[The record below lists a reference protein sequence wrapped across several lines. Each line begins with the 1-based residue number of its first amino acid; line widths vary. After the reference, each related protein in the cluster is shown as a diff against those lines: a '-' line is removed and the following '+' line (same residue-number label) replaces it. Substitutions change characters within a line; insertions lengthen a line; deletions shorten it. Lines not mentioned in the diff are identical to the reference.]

1 MKFPGEC
8 PSEVDSF
15 EVSSQ
20 VSNCAISREFTTEAM
35 VQQHSVDF
43 LSHAGHTVLNGER
56 SAVSVNSGA
65 DLQGVSC
72 RTGGSGVALMRR
84 DELCEEFASQ
94 CFSDAVEAYLF
105 AGSFKFV
112 ADLIE
117 RQEAVIDFQAKR
129 AESCRED
136 SASVW
141 PPGSF
146 GIPASGGVAGR
157 SLVVNEVVSQGGVPC
172 SPFATAVLVHRQRSV
187 VPVVEVF

>member
-20 VSNCAISREFTTEAM
+20 VSNCSISREFTTEAM

-43 LSHAGHTVLNGER
+43 LSHSGHTVLNGER

-94 CFSDAVEAYLF
+94 CFSVLF
-105 AGSFKFV
+105 RCGRGVLICRLVQVRRRSDRAAGSGNR
-112 ADLIE
+112 L
-117 RQEAVIDFQAKR
+117 
-129 AESCRED
+129 
-136 SASVW
+136 
-141 PPGSF
+141 PGK
-146 GIPASGGVAGR
+146 A
-157 SLVVNEVVSQGGVPC
+157 C
-172 SPFATAVLVHRQRSV
+172 
-187 VPVVEVF
+187 